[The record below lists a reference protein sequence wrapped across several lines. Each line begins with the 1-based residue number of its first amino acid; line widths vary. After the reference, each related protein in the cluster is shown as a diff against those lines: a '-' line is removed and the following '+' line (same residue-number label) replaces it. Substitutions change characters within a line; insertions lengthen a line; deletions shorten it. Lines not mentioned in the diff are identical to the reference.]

1 MDTMTLFG
9 PLLCGIVLSIEWE
22 FSCES
27 TYHKHKFVCPSNIG
41 EAKQIL
47 NILKSC
53 LYFVSFTHLSRSVW
67 PNFQGN
73 KRNMSLGYS
82 WIVTPL
88 LLLDLNQRLS
98 EARMK
103 LEVLLITEVTCR
115 TEHKDVWEVSILRV
129 SISLSLS
136 HLQSLDFSVN
146 STLCLAAIRH

>member
-9 PLLCGIVLSIEWE
+9 PLLCGIVLSIEWD

-27 TYHKHKFVCPSNIG
+27 TCQKHKFVCPSNIG
-41 EAKQIL
+41 EAKQIF

-73 KRNMSLGYS
+73 KRYMNLGYS

-88 LLLDLNQRLS
+88 PLLDLNQRLGRS
-98 EARMK
+98 LVDNRGNMQYW
-103 LEVLLITEVTCR
+103 TY
-115 TEHKDVWEVSILRV
+115 KDVWEVSI
-129 SISLSLS
+129 SPSLSS
-136 HLQSLDFSVN
+136 PIFGFFRYFYVV
-146 STLCLAAIRH
+146 LAAIRH